1 MIYYIS
7 GRMVDYYISEYG
19 DIQFMIRHNL
29 HPGFYLK
36 LVKDPDNYYS
46 HKLIIEK

>member
-19 DIQFMIRHNL
+19 ESQFMIRHNL
-29 HPGFYLK
+29 HPGFNLM
-36 LVKDPDNYYS
+36 LVKDSENYYS
-46 HKLIIEK
+46 HKLIIE